1 MPQGPLCAYDGAQN
15 STDPENS
22 SAVPDSSTPQAT
34 VSAAQI
40 TRADVADKT
49 KGIGFSGTG
58 FTADEKATVTVVG
71 TDGTEYTPQTQLT
84 VDENGK
90 VNGTYYFS
98 TTEGAQVPV
107 GKYTLFLTDLKT
119 EKDSSKVTFEVVAS
133 DADIDDSGAGGTCER
148 PTAPAPSTTSPA
160 PTETPSETQSP
171 TETPTQT
178 PTETPTQTPSETA
191 SPTETPTQSPTETK
205 SPTPT
210 ETQSPSET
218 AEPSPTET
226 QTPPQTPSE
235 SPEETEEPSPTET
248 APTET
253 GQPSPTETGTP
264 SETGDPSP
272 SSSEGTNDEEKP
284 AAAPQALIIDPTE
297 ITSEDFLNKGV
308 TLGVTGAQPG
318 EKITIVVEHAQ
329 GKVDRYTMS
338 KDADDEGK
346 ATFGVQAKVK
356 AVLGT
361 YNVRVQAESFDKP
374 QGGSFTVVTN
384 GTDVSED
391 GNGSGSGG
399 GSGSGDSGSGSS
411 ASNDLP
417 RTGAELTGLALGAG
431 LLVVG
436 AAAVVIT
443 RRRADA
449 AADDPAEF

>member
-191 SPTETPTQSPTETK
+191 SPTETPTQSPTET
-205 SPTPT
+205 
-210 ETQSPSET
+210 
-218 AEPSPTET
+218 

-235 SPEETEEPSPTET
+235 SPEESPAESEEPTPSETES
-248 APTET
+248 
-253 GQPSPTETGTP
+253 QPSPTETGTP

-272 SSSEGTNDEEKP
+272 SSSEGTNDDEQP